1 MKRQDRD
8 ILSIDLKSFYASVEC
23 LDRDMDPFKTPLVV
37 ADEDRGD
44 GTIVLAASPYIKEK
58 YHVKSRC
65 RLYEVDKNIKGLIIA
80 RPNMERYL
88 KFSALVNSIYL
99 DFVSEEDLYIY
110 SLDESFLDVTCYL
123 KRGNDTPCSYAK
135 KIIDA
140 IRDKTGLTVTAG
152 IGKNIFMAKACMDIE
167 AKHRKDFLS
176 SWDYK
181 DIPSHLWNVTPLSKM
196 WGIGSR
202 LERRLNSMGFYSVG
216 DIAISDPDY
225 LKRELGVIGEEIYYH
240 ANGYDD
246 ALIQDVYVS
255 PNHSLSVG
263 QVLLRDYYPQEI
275 PILINDMCYELS
287 ERMFEEKVISNNFH
301 FFLGYK
307 DHDGV
312 AKRVSFCTPTDS
324 ASKLSKRLADIYLHQ
339 LYREDVLYREISI
352 VAVDVYGRDEYQTNL
367 FEDYESDVRIR
378 RLEETMM
385 RIRKEYGTRKA
396 LPCSALCLDST
407 FLQRAN
413 QIGGHH
419 R

>member
-110 SLDESFLDVTCYL
+110 SIDESFLDVTCYL
-123 KRGNDTPCSYAK
+123 KRGNDTPYSYAK

-140 IRDKTGLTVTAG
+140 IRDRTGLTVTAG

-263 QVLLRDYYPQEI
+263 QVLLRV
-275 PILINDMCYELS
+275 LS
-287 ERMFEEKVISNNFH
+287 S
-301 FFLGYK
+301 G
-307 DHDGV
+307 
-312 AKRVSFCTPTDS
+312 DS
-324 ASKLSKRLADIYLHQ
+324 RSYQRH
-339 LYREDVLYREISI
+339 VL
-352 VAVDVYGRDEYQTNL
+352 
-367 FEDYESDVRIR
+367 
-378 RLEETMM
+378 
-385 RIRKEYGTRKA
+385 
-396 LPCSALCLDST
+396 
-407 FLQRAN
+407 
-413 QIGGHH
+413 
-419 R
+419 